1 MKPLRIAI
9 VGATGL
15 VGRKFLTILDHYQIP
30 IASLKLFASETS
42 IGHVMTFRNEPIE
55 IQGIEKGCFNGIDVT
70 LFSAGNHVSKRYA
83 PQALEEG
90 SYVIDNS
97 SAFRMDDD
105 VPLIVPE
112 VNMSDV
118 KDHKLIANP
127 NCSTIQCMYPLHI
140 LNQAFGIVDVDYHT
154 YQAVSGAGQKGVNDL
169 YDDEISYFSYDINET
184 VIPHIDDF
192 LKDGYTKE
200 EHKMMNETKKILH
213 MPNLSVSAT
222 CVRVPVHIGHAVSLK
237 VTLKR
242 DVDIN
247 LIRQTLK
254 KHEHLIV
261 LDEPEALR
269 YPTMT
274 HAKHRDVMFVGRLRK
289 DLHDPK
295 KILLFITADNIRK
308 GAATNAIQIMRSIF
322 DESYIM

>member
-1 MKPLRIAI
+1 MKPLHIAI

-15 VGRKFLTILDHYQIP
+15 VGRMFLTVLDHYQIP
-30 IASLKLFASETS
+30 VASLKLFASKKS
-42 IGHVMTFRNEPIE
+42 LGHMIPFREKLIE
-55 IQGIEKGCFNGIDVT
+55 VQVIEKGCFQGVDVT
-70 LFSAGNHVSKRYA
+70 LFSAGNAISKAYA
-83 PQALEEG
+83 KQALEEG

-97 SAFRMDDD
+97 SAYRMDHD
-105 VPLIVPE
+105 VPLVVPE

-140 LNQAFGIVDVDYHT
+140 LNQAFGITDVDYHT
-154 YQAVSGAGQKGVNDL
+154 YQAVSGAGQKGIHDL
-169 YDDEISYFSYDINET
+169 YDDEVSYFPYDINET

-192 LKDGYTKE
+192 LSDGYTKE
-200 EHKMMNETKKILH
+200 EHKMMNETRKILH
-213 MPNLSVSAT
+213 MPDLNVSAT
-222 CVRVPVHIGHAVSLK
+222 CVRVPVHVGHAVSLK

-247 LIRQTLK
+247 TIRQTLK
-254 KHEHLIV
+254 KHEHLIL
-261 LDEPEALR
+261 LDDPETLR
-269 YPTMT
+269 YPTMS

-289 DLHDPK
+289 DLSDPNK
-295 KILLFITADNIRK
+295 LLLFITADNIRK